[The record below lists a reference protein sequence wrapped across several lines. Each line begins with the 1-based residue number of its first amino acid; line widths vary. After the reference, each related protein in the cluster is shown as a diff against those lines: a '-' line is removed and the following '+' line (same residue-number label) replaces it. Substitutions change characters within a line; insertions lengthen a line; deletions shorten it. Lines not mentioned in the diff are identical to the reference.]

1 MKIDLNYDK
10 LFDQISENHI
20 KNIII
25 FKQFDYSQL
34 QNKYFYIESFD
45 KLTED
50 FITNKEKFLYRGY

>member
-34 QNKYFYIESFD
+34 QNKYFYIESFN

-50 FITNKEKFLYRGY
+50 YYY